1 MRDISAIL
9 IHYSDQTAL
18 SKALVSLE
26 PISFRLNTVFV
37 FQQIE
42 SASKQ
47 VPVPDVGWS
56 DRLRLFPID
65 NQNEEEIL
73 RETISMIDTDY
84 VLLLSGTDYLSASI
98 TPHSLQLNGDQVI
111 LETFAYNWGNPIRKP
126 LLVRT
131 PFLKQHPLLPSSRLP
146 FKDALLPAWLSKFK
160 SYHKV
165 FQEHLVKQTRI
176 TSSRNTIERQRFIE
190 KYQLEKS
197 DTDHPSL
204 SIIMTAYNMEK
215 YVETAVTSCLMQTEQ
230 AEQLLIMDDGS
241 TDNTRQRLKQYS
253 DNPRVQVF
261 SKKNGGKARA
271 LNAVL
276 PHVTSGFVLE
286 LDADDW
292 LDPDA
297 VSVIKKQLADLS
309 ADSSVLY
316 GNLRKWKQLKDVV
329 QYKGVAKGIPIAG
342 RKDLLSYRFPLGP
355 RVYRSS
361 TLIKEGGFPVIDFA
375 DGRLYE
381 DVSVLNQLLK
391 KGAFQYRDFTVY
403 NVREHKESITK
414 QNLASWHDF
423 LKSLE

>member
-1 MRDISAIL
+1 MKDISAIL
-9 IHYSDQTAL
+9 IHYSDQAAL
-18 SKALVSLE
+18 SKALASLE
-26 PISFRLNTVFV
+26 PVCSRLNAVIV
-37 FQQIE
+37 FQQSEI
-42 SASKQ
+42 ASKQ
-47 VPVPDVGWS
+47 VPDVGWS
-56 DRLRLFPID
+56 DWILSVPIE
-65 NQNEEEIL
+65 NQDEGEIV
-73 RETISMIDTDY
+73 RETINMIDTAY

-98 TPHSLQLNGDQVI
+98 TPHSLQLTGDKVI

-131 PFLKQHPLLPSSRLP
+131 PFLKQHPLLLSSELP
-146 FKDALLPAWLSKFK
+146 FKDALLPAWLSTVQ
-160 SYHKV
+160 SYRKV
-165 FQEHLVKQTRI
+165 SQENLVKQTRK
-176 TSSRNTIERQRFIE
+176 TSSKNTIKRQKFIK
-190 KYQLEKS
+190 KYQLEKA

-204 SIIMTAYNMEK
+204 SIIMAAYNMEK
-215 YVETAVTSCLMQTEQ
+215 YVETAVTSCLMQNEQ

-241 TDNTRQRLKQYS
+241 TDNTRQRLKRYS

-309 ADSSVLY
+309 ADGSVLY
-316 GNLRKWKQLKDVV
+316 GNLRKWKQLKDDV
-329 QYKGVAKGIPIAG
+329 QYKGLAKGTSIAG

-355 RVYRSS
+355 RVYRTSS
-361 TLIKEGGFPVIDFA
+361 LKKEGGFPVIDFA

-381 DVSVLNQLLK
+381 DVSVLNRLLK
-391 KGAFQYRDFTVY
+391 KGAFQYWDFTVY